1 MGGQRVIAAMHGA
14 GDIRPVDKHAGKHPT
29 GWADKQRGWLRRST
43 VKDVP
48 GWPLQNT
55 VAPSARVTVM
65 VCVLGT
71 VVAIFTVLS
80 LLSAKTGRQ
89 KPQSSA
95 SAHSRPVSFF
105 TDVTP
110 FYGHNIGPV
119 HGAAVLKRGRCDAQ
133 LRIVPPGRQ
142 CAVECDVG
150 NHLPRLDLHG
160 DVKHLIG
167 VGQH

>member
-1 MGGQRVIAAMHGA
+1 
-14 GDIRPVDKHAGKHPT
+14 
-29 GWADKQRGWLRRST
+29 
-43 VKDVP
+43 
-48 GWPLQNT
+48 
-55 VAPSARVTVM
+55 M

-71 VVAIFTVLS
+71 VVVIFTVLS

-110 FYGHNIGPV
+110 FYGHNIRPV
-119 HGAAVLKRGRCDAQ
+119 HGAAVLQRGRCDAQ

-167 VGQH
+167 VGQHQFKGEVAGVALGVQQRDLRVRSSGDEVLSFNNSIFGAVTQSFGTNRHCYTL